1 MVAQT
6 TQPIARVHELVDYL
20 KNRFPAAEVRFEDTV
35 CQPTKQRQ
43 SAAVELAK
51 RSDVVLVVGGANSNN
66 THELAKTC
74 REYCGEV
81 HHVQGPG
88 DVRSEW
94 LAAAGTLG
102 LTAGTS
108 TPDSLIDAV
117 ESRVHELSNC
127 PIPQMPKAQP
137 AVA

>member
-1 MVAQT
+1 M
-6 TQPIARVHELVDYL
+6 
-20 KNRFPAAEVRFEDTV
+20 
-35 CQPTKQRQ
+35 
-43 SAAVELAK
+43 ELAK

-66 THELAKTC
+66 TTNSPRPA
-74 REYCGEV
+74 GSI
-81 HHVQGPG
+81 
-88 DVRSEW
+88 VRSSSCTGAGRCSVGG
-94 LAAAGTLG
+94 LAAGTLG

-117 ESRVHELSNC
+117 ESSAHELSNC

>member
-1 MVAQT
+1 MVFIYYQLLLEQDLLP
-6 TQPIARVHELVDYL
+6 TQCMRKLSEEIMKKLLLVC
-20 KNRFPAAEVRFEDTV
+20 AV
-35 CQPTKQRQ
+35 
-43 SAAVELAK
+43 SAAISLT
-51 RSDVVLVVGGANSNN
+51 GCANSNN
-66 THELAKTC
+66 THEIAKTC

-127 PIPQMPKAQP
+127 PIPQMPKGQP
-137 AVA
+137 VVA

>member
-1 MVAQT
+1 MY
-6 TQPIARVHELVDYL
+6 R
-20 KNRFPAAEVRFEDTV
+20 
-35 CQPTKQRQ
+35 
-43 SAAVELAK
+43 
-51 RSDVVLVVGGANSNN
+51 
-66 THELAKTC
+66 
-74 REYCGEV
+74 
-81 HHVQGPG
+81 PG

-94 LAAAGTLG
+94 LAASGTLG

-117 ESRVHELSNC
+117 ESSVHELSNC